1 MAISKQVHN
10 SGCSGGHGMQE
21 IDVLKRRMLEDKFQE
36 EKNEN
41 KCYCGNGHEFV
52 LIGEI
57 IPRREE
63 ALLSMHVRQ
72 NNLCPFCHKID
83 GSINFK
89 FCTDNQNNMGEYAFE
104 MDGKTY
110 NTIYKPSGYKFLP
123 PLESDDE

>member
-36 EKNEN
+36 EKTEN
-41 KCYCGNGHEFV
+41 KCYCGNGHEFA
-52 LIGEI
+52 LLGEI

-63 ALLSMHVRQ
+63 TLLSMLVRQ
-72 NNLCPFCHKID
+72 NNLCPFCHKTD
-83 GSINFK
+83 GSINFQY
-89 FCTDNQNNMGEYAFE
+89 CADNQNKMMEYAFE

-110 NTIYKPSGYKFLP
+110 NTIYKPSGYRFLP